1 MHHESCY
8 IDALDDH
15 KIHVNIWKKTKAIK
29 KPRAI
34 LHINHG
40 MAEHGARYA
49 VIAER
54 FVQQGYVVYAH
65 DHRGH
70 GKSVQ
75 NAELLGHYAD
85 TDGWEKIVSDV
96 LQVNQSIHE
105 SYPNAPV
112 IILGHSMGSFIV
124 QSYLVSHGETV
135 AAALLSGSAFGD
147 KATIQFGAFLA
158 KMETRRQGALGRSKL
173 LDFFSFGIYNREF
186 KPFRTSADWLSTDP
200 LEVDKYIAD
209 PLCGFLCTNQMWSD
223 LLAGMKDISNTD
235 TLRKIPNAVPILAF
249 SGELDPLSYNK
260 RKTHGI
266 EKLSSHLRTSGQHYV
281 THKLYPGGRHE
292 ILNESN
298 RHEVID
304 DVLQWAEDNCDLPTL
319 KRATKT
325 TKKNTTLESA

>member
-15 KIHVNIWKKTKAIK
+15 KIYVNIWKKSKAIK

-40 MAEHGARYA
+40 MAEHSARYA
-49 VIAER
+49 AIAER
-54 FVQQGYVVYAH
+54 FVQEGYVVYGH

-75 NAELLGHYAD
+75 HAELLGHYAD
-85 TDGWEKIVSDV
+85 DDGWKKVISDV
-96 LQVNQSIHE
+96 LQVNNAIHT
-105 SYPNAPV
+105 SYPSTPV

-124 QSYLVSHGETV
+124 QSYLASHGDTV
-135 AAALLSGSAFGD
+135 DAALLSGSALSD
-147 KATIQFGAFLA
+147 KATMQFGAFLT
-158 KMETRRQGALGRSKL
+158 KLETRRQGVLGRSKL
-173 LDFFSFGIYNREF
+173 LDFVSFGVYNREF
-186 KPFRTSADWLSTDP
+186 RPFRTSADWLSTDP

-209 PLCGFLCTNQMWSD
+209 PLCGFLCTNQLWAD
-223 LLAGMKDISNTD
+223 LLAAMKDVSDIK
-235 TLRKIPNAVPILAF
+235 TLQKIPNTLPILAF

-266 EKLSSHLRTSGQHYV
+266 EKLSSHLRSSGQHYV
-281 THKLYPGGRHE
+281 THKLYPGARHE
-292 ILNESN
+292 ILNETN

-304 DVLQWAEDNCDLPTL
+304 DVLQWTEEHCDLPAL
-319 KRATKT
+319 KKPAKN
-325 TKKNTTLESA
+325 TKKNTDLESA

>member
-8 IDALDDH
+8 IDAPDDH
-15 KIHVNIWKKTKAIK
+15 KIYVNIWKKSKGIK

-40 MAEHGARYA
+40 MAEHSARYA

-54 FVQQGYVVYAH
+54 FVQEGYVVYGH

-75 NAELLGHYAD
+75 HTELLGHYAD
-85 TDGWEKIVSDV
+85 NDGWGKIVSDV
-96 LQVNQSIHE
+96 LHVNQSIHA
-105 SYPNAPV
+105 SYPNTPV

-124 QSYLVSHGETV
+124 QSYLALHGDTV
-135 AAALLSGSAFGD
+135 TAALLSGSALSD
-147 KATIQFGAFLA
+147 KATIQFGSFLA
-158 KMETRRQGALGRSKL
+158 RMETRRQGVLGRSKL

-186 KPFRTSADWLSTDP
+186 RPFRTSADWLSTDP

-209 PLCGFLCTNQMWSD
+209 PLCGFLCTNQLWTD
-223 LLAGMKDISNTD
+223 LLAGMKDISNIN
-235 TLRKIPNAVPILAF
+235 TLQEIPNSLPILAF

-266 EKLSSHLRTSGQHYV
+266 EKLSSHLRSSGQHYV
-281 THKLYPGGRHE
+281 THKLYPGARHE
-292 ILNESN
+292 ILNETN

-304 DVLQWAEDNCDLPTL
+304 DVLKWVEGHSDLPTL
-319 KRATKT
+319 KKSSKM
-325 TKKNTTLESA
+325 TKKNKDLESA